1 MKDTLTGMGASLE
14 APTMVS
20 SGGSSPVMAIIEHL
34 DAAGCRMRSVNAFD
48 IGARVAFSAVIHG
61 AAPIP
66 LQGTIASRSQA
77 GPRFVYT
84 VDIDGDASTVAAIE
98 RAVEIARTRSANRTP
113 DVATNNGLTRASVR
127 VPVDFSLRFT
137 TAGGS
142 AHDARA
148 TNISTGG
155 ILMNSSELLAVGASL
170 ELHFLL
176 DDVPVSVRGR
186 IVAHQDATPN
196 YNIAFYDVRELVKET
211 LARFINKSIDK

>member
-1 MKDTLTGMGASLE
+1 MKDTLTGVGASLE
-14 APTMVS
+14 APTMVTAA
-20 SGGSSPVMAIIEHL
+20 GSSPVMAIIEHL
-34 DAAGCRMRSVNAFD
+34 DAARCRMRSVNPFE
-48 IGARVAFSAVIHG
+48 IGVRVAFSAVIHG

-77 GPRFVYT
+77 GPRFIYT
-84 VDIDGDASTVAAIE
+84 VEIDGDSSVIAAIE
-98 RAVEIARTRSANRTP
+98 RAVEIARTRSVHPAP

-127 VPVDFSLRFT
+127 VPVDFPLRFT
-137 TAGGS
+137 TTDGN

-148 TNISTGG
+148 TNISAGG
-155 ILMNSSELLAVGASL
+155 ILMNASEQLSVGASL

-176 DDVPVSVRGR
+176 GDVPVSVHGR

-211 LARFINKSIDK
+211 LARFINRASA